1 MKKLT
6 LIHPIVLEA
15 TNKRGAK
22 SYQLYGMCGKKLLSL
37 SFPQLI

>member
-22 SYQLYGMCGKKLLSL
+22 SYQLYN
-37 SFPQLI
+37 IRNVW